1 MEAEAAAAAAE
12 VTAVEVVVED
22 MEVVVVDMEVVEAMV
37 VTAEGGAMEGI
48 AVVAAEGEIVGMM
61 VDLATPAVG
70 VDLMGTGETEERPI
84 RYGRLMELGLYSRD
98 GSGYLGFLI
107 WSMLAGF

>member
-1 MEAEAAAAAAE
+1 MAAE
-12 VTAVEVVVED
+12 VTAVEVVED

-48 AVVAAEGEIVGMM
+48 AVVVAAEGEIVGMM
-61 VDLATPAVG
+61 ADLATPAVG